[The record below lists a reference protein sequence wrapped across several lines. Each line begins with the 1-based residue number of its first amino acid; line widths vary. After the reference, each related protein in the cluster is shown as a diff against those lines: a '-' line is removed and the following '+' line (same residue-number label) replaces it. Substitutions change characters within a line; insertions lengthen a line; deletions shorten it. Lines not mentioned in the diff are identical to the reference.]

1 MLITILLA
9 CSVSTQFQSS
19 HNTVESF
26 WRCLPLWFIY
36 LSLHV
41 CLGVCTHLLWV
52 IVQHWMCLDAATF
65 MGHACHRTQ
74 MHLIGTPGRF
84 FRSAGTS
91 PKTTA
96 KNVSQVLTPSQEH
109 HTEDGSSISQSSSF
123 TILLIRACQDQFQM
137 ICVVSG
143 MLPILKAPF
152 SLSVESWNLWF
163 CII

>member
-84 FRSAGTS
+84 FAQRGPHQRLLQRMFHKSSLPARS
-91 PKTTA
+91 
-96 KNVSQVLTPSQEH
+96 
-109 HTEDGSSISQSSSF
+109 I
-123 TILLIRACQDQFQM
+123 
-137 ICVVSG
+137 
-143 MLPILKAPF
+143 ILKMAAQ
-152 SLSVESWNLWF
+152 SLSPRLSQYFWLERAKINSRWF
-163 CII
+163 VLFLVCCPF

>member
-52 IVQHWMCLDAATF
+52 IVQHWMCLMQQLSWAMHATELKCTWLA
-65 MGHACHRTQ
+65 H
-74 MHLIGTPGRF
+74 PGGF
-84 FRSAGTS
+84 SLSGDLTKDYCKECFTS
-91 PKTTA
+91 PH
-96 KNVSQVLTPSQEH
+96 SQEH